1 MGRYN
6 DRIRHGTQQTRLST
20 NFNGV
25 KALLFFSFLFLLKA
39 PSTRS
44 GADRGLR
51 RFRGRLR
58 YHQVWRMEAFLQA
71 MLGVRGASSCLC
83 NKTLEAVTTNIR
95 EQNLLGHILLEN
107 KEL

>member
-1 MGRYN
+1 
-6 DRIRHGTQQTRLST
+6 
-20 NFNGV
+20 
-25 KALLFFSFLFLLKA
+25 
-39 PSTRS
+39 
-44 GADRGLR
+44 
-51 RFRGRLR
+51 
-58 YHQVWRMEAFLQA
+58 MEAFLQA